1 MVGRR
6 DQTTGRD
13 WTERLSNSILIVEDE
28 PSLRE
33 ALAAVLGGA
42 GLRVYTVAD
51 GREAIRV
58 LCDHCI
64 DAVLLDLA
72 MQGMDGITLL
82 ELVRQELG
90 WTALGI
96 VVFTGAGDV
105 SVLPRL
111 RELGVDSVLTKGRS
125 SNEAILA
132 AIERAIERQ
141 ALGASRGLFPI
152 PAVRYI

>member
-1 MVGRR
+1 
-6 DQTTGRD
+6 
-13 WTERLSNSILIVEDE
+13 
-28 PSLRE
+28 
-33 ALAAVLGGA
+33 
-42 GLRVYTVAD
+42 
-51 GREAIRV
+51 
-58 LCDHCI
+58 
-64 DAVLLDLA
+64 

-82 ELVRQELG
+82 ELIRQELG

-111 RELGVDSVLTKGRS
+111 HELGIDCVLTKGIS
-125 SNEAILA
+125 SNDEILA
-132 AIERAIERQ
+132 AIEQAIERQ